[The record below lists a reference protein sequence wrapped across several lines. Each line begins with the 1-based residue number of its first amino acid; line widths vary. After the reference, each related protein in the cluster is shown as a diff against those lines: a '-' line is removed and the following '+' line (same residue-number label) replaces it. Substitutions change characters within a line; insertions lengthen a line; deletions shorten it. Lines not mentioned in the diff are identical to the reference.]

1 VNRLLATVA
10 ACLAAAIFL
19 PWAQAEDLPQAD
31 PAAQQ
36 QPPDPSNSPQP
47 AESVE
52 PRPAAEA
59 ARELR
64 AAVQDALAESAYLR
78 KPNSRETRLRAQA
91 ELQSLAHRLLDLY
104 GWLEQSAA
112 LAPSQRA
119 RLSIHVR
126 NRLLALADV
135 LARRAADQAAAP
147 IVSSA
152 YDDDETGQ
160 RTPPGAAGGAAQP
173 GDLGLELVELIQRTV
188 APPTWDVNG
197 GQGTIRYWAPLRVLV
212 VRQTGEVHGQIGGVV
227 RGLRR

>member
-1 VNRLLATVA
+1 MNRLLATVA
-10 ACLAAAIFL
+10 ACLAMAIFV

-47 AESVE
+47 AGSVE

-91 ELQSLAHRLLDLY
+91 ELESLAHRLLHLH
-104 GWLEQSAA
+104 GRLEQSAA
-112 LAPSQRA
+112 LASSQRA

-126 NRLLALADV
+126 SRLLALADV
-135 LARRAADQAAAP
+135 LARRAADQAGAP
-147 IVSSA
+147 VVSSA
-152 YDDDETGQ
+152 HDDETGQ

-173 GDLGLELVELIQRTV
+173 GDLGLELVVLIQRTV
-188 APPTWDVNG
+188 APQTWDVNG
-197 GQGTIRYWAPLRVLV
+197 GQGTIRYWAPLHVLV